1 MHCDFCGEE
10 IEGSPFQKE
19 GMNFCSLECSDAME
33 GGEAIP
39 LGEEILDNPDEYED
53 ESTED
58 DVDME
63 SDEKSVGISYGDGD
77 AEDDLFDDE
86 H

>member
-1 MHCDFCGEE
+1 MQCDFCGEE

-39 LGEEILDNPDEYED
+39 LGEEILDNPDEYDD
-53 ESTED
+53 ESSED
-58 DVDME
+58 DVDAQ
-63 SDEKSVGISYGDGD
+63 SDEKSVGILYGDSD
-77 AEDDLFDDE
+77 TEDDLFDDE